1 MDAVTAAAAGHP
13 RSTEPRRHR
22 DPAFLAAKQARRHE
36 AHVAPINDLAREM
49 AAVTGRPVPFADPD
63 GGGVAARVLLL
74 LETPSRAG
82 AYGSGMTSID
92 NDDTAAANLW
102 LALAATGLDRQHV
115 LLWNAV
121 QWYVGTADKIRSPTP
136 AEVAAG
142 RAWLLRLVDLA
153 TQLQVVVCLGRAAET
168 ATAPLAAELEARGLV
183 IISAPHPSQRV
194 YNRPDGRA
202 RERVHEALRAAADLI
217 TDVVGR
223 R

>member
-1 MDAVTAAAAGHP
+1 MDPVTVAAAGHI

-22 DPAFLAAKQARRHE
+22 DPFFLAAKQARWRE
-36 AHVAPINDLAREM
+36 PHVAPVNDLEREM
-49 AAVTGRPVPFADPD
+49 AAATGRPVPFADPD

-92 NDDTAAANLW
+92 NDDSAAANLW
-102 LALAATGLDRQHV
+102 WALAETGLDPGSV

-142 RAWLLRLVDLA
+142 RAWLLRLVELS
-153 TQLQVVVCLGRAAET
+153 TQLRVAVCLGRAAES
-168 ATAPLAAELEARGLV
+168 ATAPLAAELVARGLV

-202 RERVHEALRAAADLI
+202 RERVHQALRAAAGLA
-217 TDVVGR
+217 TG
-223 R
+223 